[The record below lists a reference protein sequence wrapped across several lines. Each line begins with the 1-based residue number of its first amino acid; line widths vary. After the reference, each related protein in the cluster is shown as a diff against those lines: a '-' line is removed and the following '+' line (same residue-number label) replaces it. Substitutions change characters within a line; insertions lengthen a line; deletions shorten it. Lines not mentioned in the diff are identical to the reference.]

1 MYNILY
7 LPLSGG
13 QFICQ
18 LLTAHLDK
26 SKNGKDYF
34 DPYDNDMYWIDRE
47 KEYFKQGSI
56 VNGECTT
63 NMVFST
69 VKNLSNIFFIS
80 VESARDEGFI
90 KTRMNYID
98 TIQQE
103 LPSWWLMRLL
113 YHKEMYKEMKE
124 KNIPFFDFPAG
135 NLTNK
140 KLFLD
145 SMNSFAKYI
154 NLEFDDDILSYAF
167 EKWSKANLRALKTK
181 LLLKNKEGTK

>member
-1 MYNILY
+1 
-7 LPLSGG
+7 
-13 QFICQ
+13 
-18 LLTAHLDK
+18 
-26 SKNGKDYF
+26 
-34 DPYDNDMYWIDRE
+34 
-47 KEYFKQGSI
+47 
-56 VNGECTT
+56 
-63 NMVFST
+63 
-69 VKNLSNIFFIS
+69 
-80 VESARDEGFI
+80 
-90 KTRMNYID
+90 
-98 TIQQE
+98 
-103 LPSWWLMRLL
+103 
-113 YHKEMYKEMKE
+113 MKE